1 MLMLFDGI
9 NNIHEVNLCNAKSL
23 KSDALDNELIN
34 VFFFKVI
41 FQDSFIWFES
51 FVSGLCLLVINNSS
65 FCFNVSE
72 YDRSLYNEIQLN

>member
-34 VFFFKVI
+34 VFFFKLSSKTLLSDLSHLSLVY
-41 FQDSFIWFES
+41 
-51 FVSGLCLLVINNSS
+51 VCL
-65 FCFNVSE
+65 
-72 YDRSLYNEIQLN
+72 

>member
-41 FQDSFIWFES
+41 FQDSFI
-51 FVSGLCLLVINNSS
+51 
-65 FCFNVSE
+65 
-72 YDRSLYNEIQLN
+72 